1 MLSLRNDENHTSDL
15 LSSTRLQALRTIKN
29 LPPLK
34 APPPRASTMNGFR
47 QDLLHSL
54 DSLSLFQAI
63 LVVYSYLTEM
73 IFQLLMNQSNKEM
86 LGSGDGPE
94 MGVQPPLVPS
104 LVKQASQLFEIDI
117 DI

>member
-29 LPPLK
+29 LPPRK
-34 APPPRASTMNGFR
+34 EHPPLPRVSTMNGFR

-54 DSLSLFQAI
+54 GSLSLFQAI

-73 IFQLLMNQSNKEM
+73 IFQLLMNQSNEEM
-86 LGSGDGPE
+86 LGSGDSPE
-94 MGVQPPLVPS
+94 MRVQAPLVPS
-104 LVKQASQLFEIDI
+104 LIKQAPQLFEIDI
-117 DI
+117 

>member
-1 MLSLRNDENHTSDL
+1 MND
-15 LSSTRLQALRTIKN
+15 
-29 LPPLK
+29 
-34 APPPRASTMNGFR
+34 FR

-54 DSLSLFQAI
+54 GSLSLFPAI

-73 IFQLLMNQSNKEM
+73 IFQLLMNQSSKEM

-104 LVKQASQLFEIDI
+104 LIKQASQLFEIDI
-117 DI
+117 WGDVFLCRTQSGLLLVELFAVTSS